1 MKAILIATAIVAAVG
16 IAIVQHSRL
25 SELHAETAT
34 LEAGRTTSAMKGD
47 GRSRLATA
55 TQREA
60 TVAQIEFVHETMI
73 EVMVAYHYRS
83 EHHDQERMKQLF
95 LAAMDFSGRDIARL
109 VELLRDDPRLA
120 GAEADEI
127 ADFCRHIFSEAA
139 PFGLKDYLLA
149 NRDLPD
155 WQNLFDSAFRN
166 CLHADGRRAIKT
178 FEEESARGNRDYAT
192 TAIRASVLLE
202 LAVSDPDKMLALAV
216 SPEFSA
222 DPDALFKLGGF
233 TANRIDNP
241 SDHQRYLSAMWRA
254 QERNPSPLL
263 DEIRQDYV
271 SGMGQRLYQW
281 PAADAISLI
290 DSGFTADE
298 RFSIVDTLARRGD
311 LNDPGK
317 WFDWFLRID
326 PKEWTAWTQREGVR
340 DQHPLVTQI
349 ESRSIYD
356 PQSSGGWLGKIP
368 PGALRD
374 EATLSYAWMIADR
387 DPDRAAGYLA
397 ELPES
402 KGKQNLVQRI
412 ENARNSEN

>member
-1 MKAILIATAIVAAVG
+1 MKPILIATAMVAAVG

-25 SELHAETAT
+25 SELHAETAS
-34 LEAGRTTSAMKGD
+34 LEAGRTTSAMKRD
-47 GRSRLATA
+47 DRSRPATA

-60 TVAQIEFVHETMI
+60 TDAQIELVHETMI
-73 EVMVAYHYRS
+73 EAMVAYQNRIARP
-83 EHHDQERMKQLF
+83 DPGRMKQLL
-95 LAAMDFSGRDIARL
+95 LAASDFSGRDIAHFI
-109 VELLRDDPRLA
+109 ELMRNDPRLA
-120 GAEADEI
+120 GAEAEEI
-127 ADFCRHIFSEAA
+127 ADVCREIFSEVA
-139 PFGLKDYLLA
+139 PFAWRDYLMA

-155 WQNLFDSAFRN
+155 WQHLFDSAVSN
-166 CLHADGRRAIKT
+166 CLHANGRRAIKT
-178 FEEESARGNRDYAT
+178 FEEEFARGNRDYAT
-192 TAIRASVLLE
+192 TTIRTSVLLE

-216 SPEFSA
+216 SPEFAA
-222 DPDALFKLGGF
+222 DPDALLNLGGF
-233 TANRIDNP
+233 IANGIDNP
-241 SDHQRYLSAMWRA
+241 SDHQRYLTAMWRA
-254 QERNPSPLL
+254 QERNPSPFL
-263 DEIRQDYV
+263 EKIRQDYV
-271 SGMGQRLYQW
+271 SGMGQWLYQW

-290 DSGFTADE
+290 DSGFTPDE
-298 RFSIVDTLARRGD
+298 RFSTVDTLARRGD
-311 LNDPGK
+311 LNDPEK

-326 PKEWTAWTQREGVR
+326 PNAWEAWTQREGIR
-340 DQHPLVTQI
+340 GRHPLVTQI

-412 ENARNSEN
+412 GNARKSEP